1 MPKGT
6 VTDVDERPLVLT
18 MRHVQA
24 IIGCHKDRA
33 YALAHTKG
41 FPTVRL
47 GKSIRGP
54 RDRFLRGSMPKPLG
68 GSRHPRA
75 AHTYSQTRECLPESV
90 ARQ

>member
-47 GKSIRGP
+47 GKSIRVP
-54 RDRFLRGSMPKPLG
+54 RDRFFAWLNAQAAGAG
-68 GSRHPRA
+68 GGEA
-75 AHTYSQTRECLPESV
+75 
-90 ARQ
+90 